1 MGEEDV
7 QQKVK
12 EEESMQYKDDKK
24 KKISTAC
31 R

>member
-12 EEESMQYKDDKK
+12 EEESMQYSDDKK
-24 KKISTAC
+24 KKISTEF